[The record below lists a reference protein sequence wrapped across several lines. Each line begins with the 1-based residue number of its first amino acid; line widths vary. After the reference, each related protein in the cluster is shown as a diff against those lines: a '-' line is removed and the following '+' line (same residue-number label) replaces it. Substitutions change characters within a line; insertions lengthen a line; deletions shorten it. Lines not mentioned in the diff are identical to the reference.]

1 MRTLALLTLM
11 ACLAAPALAQDSQPA
26 TPPAPEIDATKLG
39 VDLNR
44 IQRGLRIAESRER
57 AEAEGLRVNFA
68 VQVFGQAPRMDILQ
82 GIDLVNGAVPG
93 TAPTHR
99 QFIEQVT
106 PQIYRYPGVDFFGL
120 AIKGVQLLVEK
131 SRKARCEEEIAAY
144 RALLM
149 QGVNVAA
156 PRCTQ

>member
-11 ACLAAPALAQDSQPA
+11 ACVAVPALAQDKQPA
-26 TPPAPEIDATKLG
+26 AAPVPEIDATKLG

-44 IQRGLRIAESRER
+44 IQRGLRIAESREKSD
-57 AEAEGLRVNFA
+57 ADGLHLNFS
-68 VQVFGQAPRMDILQ
+68 VQVFGQAPRVDILS
-82 GIDLVNGAVPG
+82 GEDLFNGHVPG

-99 QFIEQVT
+99 QFIEHVT
-106 PQIYRYPGVDFFGL
+106 PPIFRTPGADFFGL
-120 AIKGVQLLVEK
+120 AIMAVQKLAERSK
-131 SRKARCEEEIAAY
+131 RARCEDEIKAY
-144 RALLM
+144 RDLLM